1 MRAFLLLT
9 LLLPLAACATDEDAA
24 GTTNPEVVT
33 PAEVPSSLG
42 TEPAPVPDTTGVV
55 PE

>member
-1 MRAFLLLT
+1 MRLVLLLI
-9 LLLPLAACATDEDAA
+9 LLLPLAACSTDEDAA

-42 TEPAPVPDTTGVV
+42 TGPAADTTAAD